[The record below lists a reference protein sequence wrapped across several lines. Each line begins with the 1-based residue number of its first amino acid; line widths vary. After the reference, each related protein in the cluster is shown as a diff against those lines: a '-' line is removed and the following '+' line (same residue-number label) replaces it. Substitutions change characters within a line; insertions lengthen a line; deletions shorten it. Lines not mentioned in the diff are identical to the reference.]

1 MSIDEVREF
10 CQRILPYQIPVQV
23 RLKGGDESIVG
34 KIVGVETERFH
45 VSTEDQGIRPVRFSW
60 VARVRNA

>member
-23 RLKGGDESIVG
+23 RLKADGEAIVG
-34 KIVGVETERFH
+34 KIVSIEQERFQLSIKDEG
-45 VSTEDQGIRPVRFSW
+45 VRQVRFSW
-60 VARVRNA
+60 VARVKNA